1 MMYYTLVFF
10 PIIFLLF
17 EKIIDNKKYIKYL
30 WFLFFFYLILFL
42 GLRNQVGGDWY
53 QYLNNYQIENLVN
66 PLNRLSQGNPNL
78 FDSIFYFF
86 AINEI
91 SINFLYFTLTIIFT
105 YFLFKML
112 GSLKYKWLALLSTI
126 PYLIIVVSI
135 GYIKQAT
142 AISFIFF
149 AIYNFN
155 QSNIKNMNI
164 SITVASL
171 THISASIFFLL
182 NIYLFIGRLSKKK
195 IYFLIG
201 FVLIISL
208 FIIIIFLD
216 LFKNY
221 LIYSDNISTGYI
233 YRIILGLPF
242 LFIIMFLKY
251 IGYLD
256 STVNRKF
263 IYKFYTHFYLL
274 LIFLSIINYLY
285 NDILNSPIKTLPNFL
300 EFIKAY
306 SVRGCFDPN
315 ICAKEVIVQFQIS
328 TLIDRIHIYF
338 MIIYPLII
346 SDLFKY
352 IHTKFNQNMQILL
365 STYLIYF
372 LFIFTQ
378 LYLWLNFAN
387 HSKYWLPYRNILFN

>member
-1 MMYYTLVFF
+1 
-10 PIIFLLF
+10 
-17 EKIIDNKKYIKYL
+17 
-30 WFLFFFYLILFL
+30 
-42 GLRNQVGGDWY
+42 
-53 QYLNNYQIENLVN
+53 
-66 PLNRLSQGNPNL
+66 
-78 FDSIFYFF
+78 
-86 AINEI
+86 
-91 SINFLYFTLTIIFT
+91 
-105 YFLFKML
+105 ML

-300 EFIKAY
+300 EFIKNY

-315 ICAKEVIVQFQIS
+315 ICA
-328 TLIDRIHIYF
+328 
-338 MIIYPLII
+338 M
-346 SDLFKY
+346 
-352 IHTKFNQNMQILL
+352 
-365 STYLIYF
+365 
-372 LFIFTQ
+372 
-378 LYLWLNFAN
+378 
-387 HSKYWLPYRNILFN
+387 